1 MPSQTVVSLRVSSP
15 CVQVTARCSRRL
27 AAVLCIAVLWALVPA
42 GARAQTVADPAVG
55 SSGAAAPAADEAPLE
70 LSPFVITGT
79 SDVGYRATSSL
90 AGTRI
95 KTDLRDLGA
104 AISVLTQEFIKDS
117 GATGPA
123 DLLVYAPG
131 TEVGGAYGNFTNSTF
146 DRGRPDQQAN
156 RTNPEGN
163 TRIRGLVSAELTRDY
178 FSTDFSFDAFNT
190 ERVDI
195 SRGPNSLLFGVGS
208 PGGVVNYS
216 LKQPMLARNSY
227 DFSVRLGERGSHRE
241 VADMNLVVVPKR
253 VAARLSL
260 LHDRENYRQEPAY
273 EKDER
278 IYAAV
283 EAVLREDK
291 TLTGFLG
298 STKLRANLESARVKT
313 TPPTV
318 IAPVDNIRDWYLV
331 PDVAAITAQTG
342 QTAPAIY
349 TNGTFVP
356 QSLNNRGLTPFR
368 GSVAQLNPWFIAVGE
383 IYNNPTNN
391 NPASVGL
398 SGANADLQGL
408 VGRVTAAGA
417 FEWVMQ
423 SNLTEEAWTAG
434 FTARTFQD
442 TGIYDFVNQLIT
454 GTVEG
459 REDNF
464 ENTTISLE
472 QLFHGGRGGL
482 ELSFNQQTLDRRS
495 SFAFADFRSTDVW
508 VDNNLW
514 LANLQPNPNVG
525 RPVLISRD
533 WGSHT
538 DETIDRQTYRATGF
552 YNLDLRDIFKSRAG
566 RWLGRHVFSG
576 IVERATRETLTKN
589 WAMATSS
596 NEVDMAVVLT
606 GVKGNAR
613 RQLHAAFY
621 VGPDL
626 RPITSYDRV
635 NFSGVIDIVP
645 PRNGDSFRT
654 IIKDPATNT
663 IRTVT
668 AFAEEYLN
676 GGNARERTIDSSA
689 IAWQSYLLDEHL
701 IGLVGFRRD
710 HVQDTLN
717 VGAPFLA
724 DGAYDPAG
732 LQLAGTPSLDAS
744 GDTRTW
750 SLVGRF
756 PEKLLF
762 PLPFGTDLSV
772 FVTKSENFQ
781 PTGFRQNV
789 FLEAIAPPSGET
801 KEAGFNLSFL
811 DDRINLRVNRY
822 ETRNENIAL
831 STNLATSALG
841 PVTLWVNRL
850 VEARRLG
857 VPFGFNISGQPT
869 GAAAYFS
876 GYDQMITT
884 LLNMVP
890 EPMKTAA
897 NLRVDNAGQGLANVV
912 SNPVQGLAST
922 SSLVAKGVELELV
935 ANPTRNWTIALN
947 VAKQETVRNG
957 SGRDLQEY
965 YSQIQQSLVKAN
977 LWDTNIPDEPNVGA
991 GITYRQRFTNSY
1003 LNPLATILAADGTV
1017 SKEQRKWRWNLMT
1030 AYKFNHAWLKGVSVG
1045 GTVRWQDKAAV
1056 GYPLLLTNS
1065 GGTIIQTPDL
1075 SRPYYA
1081 PATWNG
1087 DLFARYSRRLLK
1099 KIDWT
1104 VQVNFR
1110 NYLGDQDLTPE
1121 VINPDG
1127 KWAVVRIPVERTVF
1141 VTNSFAF

>member
-1 MPSQTVVSLRVSSP
+1 MATILFIPT
-15 CVQVTARCSRRL
+15 
-27 AAVLCIAVLWALVPA
+27 LWAVAPVVA
-42 GARAQTVADPAVG
+42 VAQTVAAAVPRPTDAVAE
-55 SSGAAAPAADEAPLE
+55 AAVEAPIE
-70 LSPFVITGT
+70 LSPFVITST

-95 KTDLRDLGA
+95 KTELRDLGS

-123 DLLVYAPG
+123 DLLVYAAG

-146 DRGRPDQQAN
+146 DRGRPDQQGN
-156 RTNPEGN
+156 RTDPEGN
-163 TRIRGLVSAELTRDY
+163 TRIRGLVSAELTREY

-208 PGGVVNYS
+208 PGGVVNHS
-216 LKQPMLARNSY
+216 LKQPMLAKNSY
-227 DFSVRLGERGSHRE
+227 EFSVRLGERGSHRE

-253 VAARLSL
+253 VAARLSV
-260 LHDRENYRQEPAY
+260 LHDRENFRQEPAY
-273 EKDER
+273 ERDER

-291 TLTGFLG
+291 TLNGFLG
-298 STKLRANLESARVKT
+298 STKLRANLESARVKS
-313 TPPTV
+313 TPSNV

-331 PDVAAITAQTG
+331 PDVAAITAQSG
-342 QTAPAIY
+342 QAAPAIY

-356 QSLNNRGLTPFR
+356 QSLNNRNLTPFR
-368 GSVAQLNPWFIAVGE
+368 GAVSQLNPWFIAVGQV
-383 IYNNPTNN
+383 YNNPTGG
-391 NPASVGL
+391 NPPLIGFPA
-398 SGANADLQGL
+398 GANANLQAAL
-408 VGRVTAAGA
+408 GRVTGVGA
-417 FEWVMQ
+417 FDWLMQ

-459 REDNF
+459 REDKF
-464 ENTTISLE
+464 QNTTVSLE
-472 QLFHGGRGGL
+472 QLFHGGKGGL
-482 ELSFNQQTLDRRS
+482 ELSFNQQSLDRRS
-495 SFAFADFRSTDVW
+495 SFAFSDFRSTDVW

-533 WGSHT
+533 WGNYT
-538 DETIDRQTYRATGF
+538 DASIDRHTYRATGF
-552 YNLDLRDIFKSRAG
+552 YNLDFRNVLDSRVG

-576 IVERATRETLTKN
+576 IVERTARETLTEN

-596 NEVDMAVVLT
+596 SEVDMSVILS
-606 GVKGNAR
+606 GLKGNTR
-613 RQLHAAFY
+613 RQLHGAFY

-626 RPITSYDRV
+626 RPVTRYDQVRL
-635 NFSGVIDIVP
+635 SGTLGVTP
-645 PRNGDSFRT
+645 PRNGDTFRT
-654 IIKDPATNT
+654 FVKDPATNA
-663 IRTVT
+663 IRNVS
-668 AFAEEYLN
+668 AFAEQFLN
-676 GGNARERTIDSSA
+676 GGSARKRVIDSSA
-689 IAWQSYLLDEHL
+689 IAWQSYLLEDHL
-701 IGLVGFRRD
+701 IGLVGIRRD
-710 HVQDTLN
+710 RVRDTLN
-717 VGAPFLA
+717 VGAPLLA
-724 DGAYDPAG
+724 DGAYDPNG
-732 LQLAGTPSLDAS
+732 LRLSGKPSLDTS

-750 SLVGRF
+750 SLVARF

-762 PLPFGTDLSV
+762 TLPFGADLSA
-772 FVTKSENFQ
+772 FATKSENFQ

-789 FLEAIAPPSGET
+789 FLEAIAPPSGQT

-811 DDRINLRVNRY
+811 NDRFNLRVNRY

-831 STNLATSALG
+831 STNLASSAVA
-841 PVTLWVNRL
+841 PISLWLNRL

-857 VPFGFNISGQPT
+857 VPFGFNINGLPT
-869 GAAAYFS
+869 GAAAYYS
-876 GYDQMITT
+876 GYDEMIAT

-890 EPMKTAA
+890 EPMKRAA
-897 NLRVDNAGQGLANVV
+897 NLRVDGAGVGLANVI
-912 SNPVQGLAST
+912 SDPVQGLAST
-922 SSLVAKGVELELV
+922 SSLLAKGVEVELV

-965 YSQIQQSLVKAN
+965 YSRIQQSLVKAN
-977 LWDTNIPDEPNVGA
+977 LWDTNIPDEPNTGA
-991 GITYRQRFTNSY
+991 GFNTYKSRFTNGY

-1030 AYKFNHAWLKGVSVG
+1030 AYKFKTSLLKGVGVG
-1045 GTVRWQDKAAV
+1045 GSVRWQDKAAV

-1065 GGTIIQTPDL
+1065 GGTVLQTPDL
-1075 SRPYYA
+1075 ARPYFA

-1087 DLFARYSRRLLK
+1087 DVFARYSRKLLK
-1099 KIDWT
+1099 KIEWT

-1110 NYLGDQDLTPE
+1110 NYLGDQNLTPE
-1121 VINPDG
+1121 IINPDG
-1127 KWAVVRIPVERTVF
+1127 KWAVVRIPVERTIF

>member
-1 MPSQTVVSLRVSSP
+1 MTPPTPVLTQDLPVRAQRTTRIN
-15 CVQVTARCSRRL
+15 RRL
-27 AAVLCIAVLWALVPA
+27 LPCLLLVA
-42 GARAQTVADPAVG
+42 GIGFRPESLPAQTAPA
-55 SSGAAAPAADEAPLE
+55 SAAAPRMDEEEKTLE
-70 LSPFVITGT
+70 LSPFVITAS
-79 SDVGYRATSSL
+79 SDEGYRATTSL

-95 KTDLRDLGA
+95 KTELRDLGA
-104 AISVLTQEFIKDS
+104 AISVLTGEFIKDS

-131 TEVGGAYGNFTNSTF
+131 AEVGGAYGNFTNSTF
-146 DRGRPDQQAN
+146 DRGRPDQQTN

-216 LKQPMLARNSY
+216 LKQPMLNRNAY
-227 DFSVRLGERGSHRE
+227 EFSLRLGERESHRE
-241 VADMNLVVVPKR
+241 VVDLNGVIVPGR
-253 VAARLSL
+253 VAARISILN
-260 LHDRENYRQEPAY
+260 DRENYRQEPAY

-278 IYAAV
+278 VYAAV

-291 TLTGFLG
+291 ARTGFLG
-298 STKLRANLESARVKT
+298 STKLRANFELAKVTT

-342 QTAPAIY
+342 QAAPAIY

-368 GSVAQLNPWFIAVGE
+368 GAVSQLNPWFIAVGQVF
-383 IYNNPTNN
+383 NNPTGN
-391 NPASVGL
+391 NPPLIGL
-398 SGANADLQGL
+398 TGANADLQGV
-408 VGRVTAAGA
+408 VGRVTGAGA

-434 FTARTFQD
+434 FTARTFQN

-464 ENTTISLE
+464 RNLTVSLE
-472 QLFHGGRGGL
+472 QLFHRGRGGI
-482 ELSFNQQTLDRRS
+482 ELSFNRQELDRRS

-533 WGSHT
+533 WGSYT
-538 DETIDRQTYRATGF
+538 DDTIDRHTYRATGF
-552 YNLDLRDIFKSRAG
+552 YNLDFRNVFDSGLG

-576 IVERATRETLTKN
+576 IAERTVRETRTEN

-596 NEVDMAVVLT
+596 NEVDMSVVLT
-606 GVKGNAR
+606 GLKGNAR

-626 RPITSYDRV
+626 RPITSYDQV
-635 NFSGVIDIVP
+635 NFSGTIDVRP
-645 PRNGDSFRT
+645 PGNGDTFRT
-654 IIKDPATNT
+654 MIKDPATNT
-663 IRTVT
+663 IRNVT

-676 GGNARERTIDSSA
+676 GGNARERIIDSSA
-689 IAWQSYLLDEHL
+689 IAWQSYLLDSHL
-701 IGLVGFRRD
+701 VGLVGFRRD
-710 HVQDTLN
+710 RVQDTLN
-717 VGAPFLA
+717 VGAPLLA
-724 DGAYDPAG
+724 DGAFDPAG
-732 LQLAGTPSLDAS
+732 LALSSTPSLDAS

-750 SLVGRF
+750 SLVGHF

-762 PLPFGTDLSV
+762 ELPLGADLSL
-772 FVTKSENFQ
+772 FTTKSENFQ

-789 FLEAIAPPSGET
+789 FLEPIPPPSGET
-801 KEAGFNLSFL
+801 KEIGFNLSFL
-811 DDRINLRVNRY
+811 DNRINLRVNRY

-841 PVTLWVNRL
+841 PISLWVNRL

-869 GAAAYFS
+869 GALAYFNS
-876 GYDQMITT
+876 YDQMINT

-890 EPMKTAA
+890 EPLKSAA

-912 SNPVQGLAST
+912 SDPVQGLAST
-922 SSLVAKGVELELV
+922 SSLVAKGTEFELV
-935 ANPTRNWTIALN
+935 ANPTKRWTIALN
-947 VAKQETVRNG
+947 VAEQETVRNG
-957 SGRDLQEY
+957 SGRDLQQY
-965 YSQIQQSLVKAN
+965 YSKIQQSLVAAN
-977 LWDTNIPDEPNVGA
+977 LWDSNIPDEPNVGA
-991 GITYRQRFTNSY
+991 NITYRQRFTNSY

-1017 SKEQRKWRWNLMT
+1017 SKEQRRWRWNLMT
-1030 AYKFNHAWLKGVSVG
+1030 AYKFDTGLLRGTTVG

-1065 GGTIIQTPDL
+1065 GGTILQTPDL

-1087 DLFARYSRRLLK
+1087 DVFVRYSRKLLK
-1099 KIDWT
+1099 KVDWS
-1104 VQVNFR
+1104 VQLNLR
-1110 NYLGDQDLTPE
+1110 NYLGDQDLMPE

-1127 KWAVVRIPVERTVF
+1127 KWAVVRIPVERTIF
-1141 VTNSFAF
+1141 VTNTFAF